1 MFLSIINLY
10 CVLSLTINLNSD
22 TLLLLRENTT
32 KNTSRSRITINHKTS
47 KKIFLQPN
55 WLLMAISPVN
65 LPFFNLAVQPRNLM
79 EVPTSCEVPELRL
92 MMSLKRRPL
101 FQQAF
106 LLQKDWKRGSSHGL
120 LTQTLFFAGT
130 RNLSGLRI
138 LNTGLILPPFHL
150 GKNNQN

>member
-1 MFLSIINLY
+1 
-10 CVLSLTINLNSD
+10 
-22 TLLLLRENTT
+22 
-32 KNTSRSRITINHKTS
+32 
-47 KKIFLQPN
+47 
-55 WLLMAISPVN
+55 MAISPVN

-106 LLQKDWKRGSSHGL
+106 LLQKDEERGFCCGL
-120 LTQTLFFAGT
+120 LTQTICFAGT
-130 RNLSGLRI
+130 CNLSGLRI
-138 LNTGLILPPFHL
+138 LDTGLFLQTFHF